1 MKNFKIYFYWF
12 LDFAFFADNFIKE
25 DEAEQIIGKIKKA
38 KLKNNNRL
46 EISKKIV
53 FPKNYNKKTAEQ
65 INVLLTKEGVLY
77 LTFFKQGLNKK
88 NRVFKLKQRLKLHEI
103 IKEKKAVLKHCKR
116 RF

>member
-12 LDFAFFADNFIKE
+12 LDFAFFADNFVKE
-25 DEAEQIIGKIKKA
+25 DEAEEIIGKIKKA

-65 INVLLTKEGVLY
+65 INVLLTREGVLY
-77 LTFFKQGLNKK
+77 LAFFKHGLNKK

>member
-12 LDFAFFADNFIKE
+12 LDFAFFAEIFIKE

-53 FPKNYNKKTAEQ
+53 FPKNYNKKTE
-65 INVLLTKEGVLY
+65 
-77 LTFFKQGLNKK
+77 FLN
-88 NRVFKLKQRLKLHEI
+88 
-103 IKEKKAVLKHCKR
+103 
-116 RF
+116 

>member
-25 DEAEQIIGKIKKA
+25 DEAEQIIGEIKKA

-65 INVLLTKEGVLY
+65 ISVLLTREGVLY

-88 NRVFKLKQRLKLHEI
+88 NRVFKLKQRLELHEI
-103 IKEKKAVLKHCKR
+103 IKEKKAVLNHCKR